1 MDDLAEAGLDLELNE
16 FGKRLDSL
24 LIARG
29 WNAKARQGRRPSF
42 AFSARQHAPNAVHV
56 LLDAV
61 VPEATAREIMAVI
74 ARHGLSAAAEEERPK
89 RPS

>member
-1 MDDLAEAGLDLELNE
+1 MDDLAEAGLDLELTE

-29 WNAKARQGRRPSF
+29 WNTKARRGRRPSF
-42 AFSARQHAPNAVHV
+42 AFSARQHAPNSVHV

-74 ARHGLSAAAEEERPK
+74 ARHGLTAPPEENRPA
-89 RPS
+89 RTS